1 MYNSEILDICLKFFI
16 MKSWGMGKPI
26 IMRQGEQKP
35 NLFKIIALL
44 CNRKLKV
51 SKKIQS
57 KKTPFTMAKKLKN
70 QDGDEG
76 QGITLLCKSRIHNL
90 FSKVLTI

>member
-1 MYNSEILDICLKFFI
+1 MFENIHNKITGDGEACNNE
-16 MKSWGMGKPI
+16 
-26 IMRQGEQKP
+26 QGEQKKKT
-35 NLFKIIALL
+35 NLFNIIALL